1 MPLCLKYIL
10 VASLQ
15 RAEQQSYLSS
25 MITQRVCDDG
35 KTSPPQVVLLGRV
48 SPLLC
53 FKVHQ
58 LFFQWP
64 SQLKYNPFKYL
75 RCYFAIRKNLIV
87 SN

>member
-35 KTSPPQVVLLGRV
+35 KTSSPQIVLLGRV
-48 SPLLC
+48 SSLLC

-58 LFFQWP
+58 LFFSTAFSAKIQP
-64 SQLKYNPFKYL
+64 
-75 RCYFAIRKNLIV
+75 I
-87 SN
+87 